1 MGIMDMMGLLT
12 GGSEEGQPSM
22 MEQIR
27 GAGESFNQLARD
39 IAEIRAQNVEIRA
52 QNVEI
57 LNRLKEWGNRENGRN
72 AGSESGSENA

>member
-12 GGSEEGQPSM
+12 GASEDGQPGM

-39 IAEIRAQNVEIRA
+39 IAEIRAQNA
-52 QNVEI
+52 EI
-57 LNRLKEWGNRENGRN
+57 LNRLKEWENRENGRN
-72 AGSESGSENA
+72 AGSES